1 MTKSYI
7 FFSQCNT
14 TFQDLNIDNVEI
26 EMPELF
32 SHPSLETH
40 EGSEEE
46 AMVRLRSCSDVSFTP
61 VRPDINIILINLSSK
76 TFVFNDCKMIADYN
90 RVLVNRCSR
99 QKGVW
104 SWRGPRRL
112 TVRLSIEKRYI

>member
-1 MTKSYI
+1 MICKSFRDSLFDQVI
-7 FFSQCNT
+7 HLLQS

-61 VRPDINIILINLSSK
+61 VRFDINIILINLSSE
-76 TFVFNDCKMIADYN
+76 TFVLMI
-90 RVLVNRCSR
+90 V
-99 QKGVW
+99 K
-104 SWRGPRRL
+104 
-112 TVRLSIEKRYI
+112 